1 MTVTGGKWTTC
12 RAMAEDVLATCMRAD
27 LLPTRPAGV
36 TRHLRLVGAPARSGP
51 MVPLTAPP
59 GLHLYGTEA
68 AAVAALPGAD
78 RTIVDGLSEAMVRF
92 AVRREFARTVED
104 VLARR
109 SRHLFLDAS
118 GAMGCAE
125 AVGAILAEELGAPFD
140 AAASTRAFTTLAA
153 GYRLGPCGDTTMAC

>member
-1 MTVTGGKWTTC
+1 
-12 RAMAEDVLATCMRAD
+12 
-27 LLPTRPAGV
+27 
-36 TRHLRLVGAPARSGP
+36 

-109 SRHLFLDAS
+109 SRQLFLDAS
-118 GAMGCAE
+118 AAIACAE
-125 AVGAILAEELGAPFD
+125 AVGAILAEELAAPFD

-153 GYRLGPCGDTTMAC
+153 GYRLGPSVES